1 MLWRKMLALGG
12 AAAAMVP
19 SLAHAGTCEDTF
31 EKRGSAVSGLRYVA
45 MTSVADL
52 PIEVAINQM
61 RGIAARR
68 GYDIIATEA
77 AAGALLIE
85 QPMTGKARAFP
96 IEVTATQT
104 GGVGTVRMEAKL
116 RAGVV
121 APAEGA
127 KTEMCAAL
135 AELKGGKAGR
145 AAALSGAKAVTTQ
158 AAPASISAQSLS
170 QQIAKDIE
178 RNPLAVKA
186 RYVNKRYTLSGTVE
200 RVAMD
205 GKDTRVWF
213 EILEPHELVL
223 KLPNAPKFHM
233 EVGCALGAGQSV
245 FAMQLKPKRS
255 VKLTG
260 TYDGHDDSRKVVWL
274 KDCAPVK

>member
-1 MLWRKMLALGG
+1 MQRAILGLG
-12 AAAAMVP
+12 AALAATVP
-19 SLAHAGTCEDTF
+19 SVAQAGTCEDTF
-31 EKRGSAVSGLRYVA
+31 EKRGSSVSGLRFIA
-45 MTSVADL
+45 ITSVADL
-52 PIEVAINQM
+52 PTDVAINQM
-61 RGIAARR
+61 RGIVARK
-68 GYDIIATEA
+68 GYDIIASEPG
-77 AAGALLIE
+77 AGALLIE
-85 QPMTGKARAFP
+85 QPMSGKARAFP
-96 IEVTATQT
+96 IEITATQT

-116 RAGVV
+116 RAGVL

-127 KTEMCAAL
+127 KTEMCSVL

-145 AAALSGAKAVTTQ
+145 AAAASGAKAVTTQ
-158 AAPASISAQSLS
+158 AAPISISAQSLS

-186 RYVNKRYTLSGTVE
+186 RYLNKRYTLSGTVE

-205 GKDTRVWF
+205 GKDMRVWY

-233 EVGCALGAGQSV
+233 EIGCALAAGQSV
-245 FAMQLKPKRS
+245 FAMQIKPKRS

-260 TYDGHDDSRKVVWL
+260 TYDGHDDKRNVVWL
-274 KDCAPVK
+274 KDCTPVK

>member
-1 MLWRKMLALGG
+1 MLMGG
-12 AAAAMVP
+12 LLAAMTP
-19 SLAHAGTCEDTF
+19 SLAQAATCEDTF
-31 EKRGSAVSGLRYVA
+31 EKRGSAVSGLRLIA
-45 MTSVADL
+45 TTTVADL
-52 PIEVAINQM
+52 PIDVAINQM

-68 GYDIIATEA
+68 GYDIIASEP

-85 QPMTGKARAFP
+85 QPMSGKARAFP
-96 IEVTATQT
+96 IEVNASQS
-104 GGVGTVRMEAKL
+104 GGIGTVRMEAKP
-116 RAGVV
+116 RAGMFVG
-121 APAEGA
+121 EDGA
-127 KTEMCAAL
+127 KKEMCAAL

-145 AAALSGAKAVTTQ
+145 LAASAGAKTVTTQ
-158 AAPASISAQSLS
+158 GAPVALSAQSLS

-205 GKDTRVWF
+205 GKDMRVWF

-223 KLPNAPKFHM
+223 QLPNAPKFHM
-233 EVGCALGAGQSV
+233 EMGCALAAGQSV

-260 TYDGHDDSRKVVWL
+260 TYDGHDDN
-274 KDCAPVK
+274 